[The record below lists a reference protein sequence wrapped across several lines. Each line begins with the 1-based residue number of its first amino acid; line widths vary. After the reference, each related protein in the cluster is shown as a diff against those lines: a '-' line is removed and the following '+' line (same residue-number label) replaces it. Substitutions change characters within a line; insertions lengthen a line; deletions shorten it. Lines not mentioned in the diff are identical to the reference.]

1 MIYIENTTIAVV
13 LLIIL
18 VILAVIG
25 IFALYALAA
34 FHREE
39 IERESENNQTTK

>member
-1 MIYIENTTIAVV
+1 MIHINHTFIAVA

-34 FHREE
+34 FHQEE
-39 IERESENNQTTK
+39 IERESENNQTSE

>member
-34 FHREE
+34 FHQEE
-39 IERESENNQTTK
+39 IERESENNSKTD

>member
-18 VILAVIG
+18 AVIG

-34 FHREE
+34 FHQEE
-39 IERESENNQTTK
+39 IERESENNSKTD

>member
-1 MIYIENTTIAVV
+1 MIYIENTTIAVA

-34 FHREE
+34 FHQEE
-39 IERESENNQTTK
+39 IERESENNQTTE